1 MRFESADFGPGMA
14 YHPFLLPPAAAAR
27 HPHQTDFSM
36 NSILTQPHYLSAALQ
51 NFNPALAAAAAAA
64 CYPPPALFPKPP
76 VGAGAHHHLTAED
89 VLAAHAAGGAAPHLR
104 PLRTLEPEDDGV
116 QDDPKVTLEAKDLWD
131 KFHALG
137 TEMVI
142 TKSGRRM
149 FPAFKVR
156 VSGLDK
162 KAKYILLMD
171 IVAADDCRYKFH
183 NSRWVVAGKA
193 DPEMPKR
200 MYIHPD
206 SPSTGEQWMQKVVSF
221 HKLKLTNNISDKH
234 GFTILNSMHKYQPR
248 FHLVRAN
255 DILKLPYSTFR
266 TYVFKETEF
275 IAVTAYQNEKITQLK
290 IDNNPFAKGFRDTGA
305 GKREKNNVTIPFS
318 RRQALLLNQQPHHS
332 SGGQHLPSSTSSSG
346 AHHGDPGD
354 DSSDDDEK
362 VDVGGT
368 ADLQASVASLNCGKD
383 DTHSRDER
391 RENGCS
397 KEDSCEDSL
406 DKPISSINS
415 ADHNGSSRDYK
426 NDTLDGLSKAVQPN
440 VTVGPAMP
448 HPHLLPY
455 LYPPALYSS
464 GMGHLPLSQLFLPG
478 VTCASG
484 PNQPLPLSLFTS
496 AGHPSPAFSASHLA
510 QSSLNPSS
518 QAGGPLSG
526 MGHNLL
532 LNAQLA
538 FAAGHSM
545 FHGYPPAHGL
555 DSPLSNAGNG
565 GLLTTAGSVAGKVK
579 PHRFSPYP
587 LPLTTMTSTT
597 PSTPLTVPTEVVR
610 SPLST
615 SPYDG
620 SVNNHPPHLNH
631 NSINKLGAVS
641 PHGSECGSSDGSV
654 GPSSVSSSSDLKNIE
669 NMVNGLERQQEQ
681 LAAETLTRL
690 TEK

>member
-14 YHPFLLPPAAAAR
+14 YHPFLLPPAR
-27 HPHQTDFSM
+27 HSHQTDFSM
-36 NSILTQPHYLSAALQ
+36 NSILTQPHYLALQ
-51 NFNPALAAAAAAA
+51 SFNPALAAAAAAA
-64 CYPPPALFPKPP
+64 CYPPPAALFPKPP
-76 VGAGAHHHLTAED
+76 VPQHHLTAEE
-89 VLAAHAAGGAAPHLR
+89 VLAAPHLR

-234 GFTILNSMHKYQPR
+234 GFVTQTILNSMHKYQPR

-305 GKREKNNVTIPFS
+305 GKREKK
-318 RRQALLLNQQPHHS
+318 RQAMLLNQQRSQSPHHS
-332 SGGQHLPSSTSSSG
+332 QGGAQHLPSSTSSAG
-346 AHHGDPGD
+346 AHHGDAGD
-354 DSSDDDEK
+354 ESSDDDEK

-368 ADLQASVASLNCGKD
+368 ADLQASVASLSCGKD
-383 DTHSRDER
+383 DLLSREER
-391 RENGCS
+391 RENGCTRD
-397 KEDSCEDSL
+397 DSGDDSME
-406 DKPISSINS
+406 KPLSSLNPL
-415 ADHNGSSRDYK
+415 DHNGSSRDYK
-426 NDTLDGLSKAVQPN
+426 DNGLDSMTGLPKSVQPN
-440 VTVGPAMP
+440 VTVGPGMP

-464 GMGHLPLSQLFLPG
+464 SMNHLPLSQLFLPG
-478 VTCASG
+478 ATCASG
-484 PNQPLPLSLFTS
+484 PSHPLPLSLFTS
-496 AGHPSPAFSASHLA
+496 SGHPSPAFSASHLA
-510 QSSLNPSS
+510 QSSLSSSS
-518 QAGGPLSG
+518 QGVGSLPS

-545 FHGYPPAHGL
+545 FHGYPPPHSL
-555 DSPLSNAGNG
+555 DGALPSSAAGNG
-565 GLLTTAGSVAGKVK
+565 GLLATAGTVGSKVK

-597 PSTPLTVPTEVVR
+597 PATPLTVPTEVVR

-620 SVNNHPPHLNH
+620 SSGSLAPHLNH
-631 NSINKLGAVS
+631 NSLNKLGAVS

>member
-36 NSILTQPHYLSAALQ
+36 NSILTQPHYLTALQ
-51 NFNPALAAAAAAA
+51 GFNPALAAAAAAA
-64 CYPPPALFPKPP
+64 ACYPAPPGSLFAKPP
-76 VGAGAHHHLTAED
+76 PPPGPHHPITAED
-89 VLAAHAAGGAAPHLR
+89 VLAAHGAPHLR

-305 GKREKNNVTIPFS
+305 GKREKK
-318 RRQALLLNQQPHHS
+318 RQAMLLNQQQGQSPHTPQHS
-332 SGGQHLPSSTSSSG
+332 HLPSSASSAG
-346 AHHGDPGD
+346 VHHGDPAD
-354 DSSDDDEK
+354 DTSDEDEK

-368 ADLQASVASLNCGKD
+368 ADLQASVASLSCGKD
-383 DTHSRDER
+383 DPHTREER
-391 RENGCS
+391 RERENGCRD
-397 KEDSCEDSL
+397 DSGDDSI
-406 DKPISSINS
+406 DKPLSSHNTL
-415 ADHNGSSRDYK
+415 DHNGSSRDYK
-426 NDTLDGLSKAVQPN
+426 SDCLDSISGLSKQGQPN
-440 VTVGPAMP
+440 VTVGPGMP

-455 LYPPALYSS
+455 LYPPALYSTS
-464 GMGHLPLSQLFLPG
+464 MGHLPLSQLFLPG

-484 PNQPLPLSLFTS
+484 PSHPLPLSLFTS
-496 AGHPSPAFSASHLA
+496 GGHPSQAAFSASHLA
-510 QSSLNPSS
+510 QSSLNSSS
-518 QAGGPLSG
+518 QAGGSLPS

-545 FHGYPPAHGL
+545 FHGYPPSHASMDG
-555 DSPLSNAGNG
+555 PLSAAGNG
-565 GLLTTAGSVAGKVK
+565 GLLTTTGSSKLK

-587 LPLTTMTSTT
+587 LPLTTMTSSSTA
-597 PSTPLTVPTEVVR
+597 TPLTVPAEVGR

-620 SVNNHPPHLNH
+620 SNSVSHPPSHLNH
-631 NSINKLGAVS
+631 NSLRKLGAVS
-641 PHGSECGSSDGSV
+641 PPGSECGSSDGSV
-654 GPSSVSSSSDLKNIE
+654 GPSSVSSSSELKNIE